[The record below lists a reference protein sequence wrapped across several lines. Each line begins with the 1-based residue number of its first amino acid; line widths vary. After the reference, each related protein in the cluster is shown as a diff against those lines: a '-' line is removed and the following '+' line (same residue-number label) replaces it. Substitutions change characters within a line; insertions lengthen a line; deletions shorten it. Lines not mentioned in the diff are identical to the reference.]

1 MGGHA
6 IRDFAQKRLFLIED
20 LAFTIINFVRRY
32 GVFINSIRHSGQA
45 SAIGAAI
52 LVSAARSAGKTGRRA
67 LAPRLGELVL
77 RRASAGVTII
87 VLHRATVGWYVNR
100 GLLINTGRCHSLP
113 NRATRY
119 LWDKGDG
126 EE

>member
-1 MGGHA
+1 MDGHA
-6 IRDFAQKRLFLIED
+6 IRDFAQKRLLLIED
-20 LAFTIINFVRRY
+20 LAFAIINFVRRY

-77 RRASAGVTII
+77 R
-87 VLHRATVGWYVNR
+87 
-100 GLLINTGRCHSLP
+100 
-113 NRATRY
+113 
-119 LWDKGDG
+119 
-126 EE
+126 